1 MADRE
6 QHAAGPEPL
15 ERTNSGREWLRPDL
29 QRPDVGVT
37 EATGS
42 SSAEPPQPAAPR
54 LELRRAADLGSL
66 PLEPAERTRDAAAAA
81 AFNVRAP
88 RRYLELID
96 WADERDPIRRQVIPS
111 ADELVH
117 DPRER
122 EDPIGD
128 AAHSPVARL
137 THRYPDRVLLY
148 PTYQCAVYC
157 RHCFRKESLADDDA
171 ASYSIDRLAPALA
184 YIAEHP
190 EIREVILTGGDPL
203 ILANERL
210 EELRR
215 RIEAIDHVRM
225 LRLHTRIPV
234 VLPERVGPGLA
245 DALKGRLMVCVVT
258 HFNHAREITPATI
271 AAARTLREAGFM
283 LLNQTVLLK
292 GVNDDAEALRTLFR
306 ELVYALGIRPYY
318 LHHCDSTRGLSHFR
332 TTIDRGLELMAALRG
347 HISGLCVPHYVLDLP
362 GGDGKIPLGPS
373 YVAARSGFEWQFKT
387 YDARSCNYSEIVSEN
402 PSRDR

>member
-1 MADRE
+1 M
-6 QHAAGPEPL
+6 
-15 ERTNSGREWLRPDL
+15 RPD
-29 QRPDVGVT
+29 T
-37 EATGS
+37 
-42 SSAEPPQPAAPR
+42 PR
-54 LELRRAADLGSL
+54 LELRRAADLGNL
-66 PLEPAERTRDAAAAA
+66 PLDPAERARDAAAAA
-81 AFNVRAP
+81 SFNVRAP

-128 AAHSPVARL
+128 AAHSPVPRL

-171 ASYSIDRLAPALA
+171 AAYAIDVLGPALA

-225 LRLHTRIPV
+225 LRVHTRIPV
-234 VLPERVGPGLA
+234 VLPGRVNPGLV

-258 HFNHAREITPATI
+258 HFNHAREITPATV

-318 LHHCDSTRGLSHFR
+318 LHHCDSTRGLTHFR
-332 TTIDRGLELMAALRG
+332 TTIDRGLELMSALRG

-373 YVAARSGFEWQFKT
+373 YVAARSGFEWKFNT
-387 YDARSCNYSEIVSEN
+387 YDARSCTYSEIVVEN
-402 PSRDR
+402 PPRDQ